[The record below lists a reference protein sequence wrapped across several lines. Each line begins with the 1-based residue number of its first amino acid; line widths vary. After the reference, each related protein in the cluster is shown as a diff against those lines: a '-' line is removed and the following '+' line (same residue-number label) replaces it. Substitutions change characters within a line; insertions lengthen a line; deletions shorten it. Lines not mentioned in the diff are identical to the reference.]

1 VTNPTVV
8 KMIFGS
14 HLYGTNTPESDM
26 DYKGIALP
34 SWEQIAL
41 GRIPKHIEY
50 SSTGNQ
56 TSRNTANDT
65 DVEIFSLQEFIKLA
79 LGGQTVAFDMLHAPQ
94 VCILENSNI
103 WEFIQDNKHEFYS
116 RRIGA
121 FLEYAQTQ
129 AAKYG
134 IKGSRLNDA
143 KAVLEWLLDQGERK
157 RLRDCD
163 LTTFPQ
169 GEHIEFVPADPRFPN
184 SADGYRICGKM
195 VQTTVKVS
203 YAYEVVNHFY
213 QNYGDRARQAALGQ
227 GVDWKAVSHAVRA
240 GFQIVELL
248 KHNTI
253 TFPRPEAEYLIKVKT
268 GQLSYAEVSENLE
281 SLIERVKLLQQNSTL
296 PEQPNRDFWETFL
309 MNVVRDIAAREMLK
323 ETS

>member
-1 VTNPTVV
+1 MTNPTVV

-56 TSRNTANDT
+56 TSRNAAKDT
-65 DVEIFSLQEFIKLA
+65 DIEIFSLHEFIKLA
-79 LGGQTVAFDMLHAPQ
+79 LEGQTAAFDMLHVPQ
-94 VCILENSNI
+94 ECILENSYI
-103 WEFIQDNKHEFYS
+103 WEFIQANRHEFYS

-121 FLEYAQTQ
+121 FLGYAQTQ

-143 KAVLEWLLDQGERK
+143 KAVLEWLLDQGEGK
-157 RLRDCD
+157 RLKDCD
-163 LTTFPQ
+163 LSTFPQ
-169 GEHIEFVPADPRFPN
+169 GDHIEFVSTPTADWKSIDTF
-184 SADGYRICGKM
+184 RICGRGI
-195 VQTTVKVS
+195 QTTVTVD
-203 YAYEVVNHFY
+203 YAYQVVNHFY

-227 GVDWKAVSHAVRA
+227 GIDWKAVSHAVRA

-253 TFPRPEAEYLIKVKT
+253 TFPRSEAEYLIKVKT
-268 GQLSYAEVSENLE
+268 GQLPYAEVSENLE
-281 SLIERVKLLQQNSTL
+281 SLIERVKLLQQNSIL

-309 MNVVRDIAAREMLK
+309 MSVVKIIAIK
-323 ETS
+323 EAL

>member
-1 VTNPTVV
+1 MV
-8 KMIFGS
+8 FGS

-41 GRIPKHIEY
+41 GKIPKHVEY

-56 TSRNTANDT
+56 TSRNTAKDT
-65 DVEIFSLQEFIKLA
+65 DIEIFSLHEFIKLA
-79 LGGQTVAFDMLHAPQ
+79 LEGQTVAFDMLHAPQ

-103 WEFIQDNKHEFYS
+103 WEFIQDNKREFYS

-121 FLEYAQTQ
+121 FLGYAQTQ

-143 KAVLEWLLDQGERK
+143 KAVLEWLDKQPEFA
-157 RLRDCD
+157 RLFQCD
-163 LTTFPQ
+163 LSTFPI
-169 GEHIEFVPADPRFPN
+169 GDHIEFVPTQIYRGTQITEA
-184 SADGYRICGKM
+184 YRICGKEI
-195 VQTTVKVS
+195 QTTVTIP
-203 YAYEVVNHFY
+203 YAYEIVNRFY
-213 QNYGDRARQAALGQ
+213 QHYGDRARQAALGE

-248 KHNTI
+248 KHGTI
-253 TFPRPEAEYLIKVKT
+253 TFPRPEAEYLVKVKT
-268 GQLSYAEVSENLE
+268 GQLPYAEVSENLE
-281 SLIERVKLLQQNSTL
+281 ALIERTKLLQQNSTL
-296 PEQPNRDFWETFL
+296 SEEPNRDFWETFL